1 MSILPIVTVMLL
13 LASPLVVSAGG
24 GLPDGRYNCYLFF
37 GKPPKATFTGALL
50 ITGGA
55 YQVKDQA
62 VRGQYDVERP
72 SGRLRFKGQPPL
84 GFQVGMLEDDGK
96 VRLYPSE
103 ADVGNTW
110 KAALCSPATASAPD
124 GAGGKSAAAGT
135 PPAAAGTPPAAAGGF
150 KPGDKVETEYAG
162 LWYPGTVLKV
172 ERGGYAIHYDDPK
185 WNDVWVEAKRVRG
198 RK

>member
-1 MSILPIVTVMLL
+1 MSILPILTVALL
-13 LASPLVVSAGG
+13 LASPLVVSAGS
-24 GLPDGRYNCYLFF
+24 GLSDGRWDCYLFF

-55 YQVKDQA
+55 YQVKDQT

-72 SGRLRFKGQPPL
+72 SGRVRFKGRPPL
-84 GFQVGMLEDDGK
+84 GFQVGMLEEDGK

-103 ADVGNTW
+103 ADVGNKW
-110 KAALCSPATASAPD
+110 KAALCSPATASAPE
-124 GAGGKSAAAGT
+124 GASGKSAAAGT
-135 PPAAAGTPPAAAGGF
+135 APAAAGGF